1 VCVKAPP
8 RFPLWLAVC
17 ALSLLPSSPAL
28 SAQDFS
34 AISDDLGHLEQLITN
49 TLSDIETQQTQ
60 LEDLK
65 RNLDESGKL
74 LADYERIPSAQERLL
89 SDLRKQLAEM
99 SEVYRK
105 QSSLLARYEKNSKVW
120 RTFTLIAVPT
130 AALLSGGVV
139 YAVTR

>member
-1 VCVKAPP
+1 MWVKPP
-8 RFPLWLAVC
+8 PFIPLWLAVC
-17 ALSLLPSSPAL
+17 ALSLWPSSPAL

-34 AISDDLGHLEQLITN
+34 AISDDLGHLETLITN
-49 TLSDIETQQTQ
+49 TLSDIETQQKQ
-60 LEDLK
+60 LEDLR

-74 LADYERIPSAQERLL
+74 LADYEHITITQERLL

-105 QSSLLARYEKNSKVW
+105 QSSLSARYEKSSKFW
-120 RTFTLIAVPT
+120 RTFTLIAVPA
-130 AALLSGGVV
+130 AALLSGGLV